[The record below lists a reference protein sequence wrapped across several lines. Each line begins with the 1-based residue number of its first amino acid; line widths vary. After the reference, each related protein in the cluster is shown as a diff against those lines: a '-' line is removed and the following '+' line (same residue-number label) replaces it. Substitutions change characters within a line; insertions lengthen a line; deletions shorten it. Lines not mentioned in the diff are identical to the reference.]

1 MIRVLIVDDMVTI
14 RMALRFILESDP
26 ELSVAGAVGSGEEA
40 VAFCRKSR
48 PDIITMDINMP
59 GIGGYEAIRQI
70 MSETPCPIVVITG
83 IESQYL
89 MDVSFKAL
97 ALGALTVLPKLR
109 GFSPD
114 DPEAKSLIQQIKIM
128 AGVKVVRRSLRAE
141 STPAMPDKGVAQ
153 QAVAQRAVLAKDLV
167 SVKLQKPAQVVAI
180 GLSTGGPPALQT
192 ILSGLPSSFPL
203 PFVIVQ
209 HISQGFMFGLASW
222 LSNVTPFRCKVG
234 ELGEAIKPGTVYLAP
249 DNSHLTFKG
258 SSNLWYESSEPVDGH
273 RPSATVLFES
283 VAQNFGPK
291 AIGLLLTGM
300 GKDGAQGLKAMYDAG
315 AYTIAQDEASSL
327 IFGMPKAAID
337 LNAVKEVLGIDQ
349 IAPRLKSLTEN
360 IPEQKEASGDRRAG

>member
-26 ELSVAGAVGSGEEA
+26 ELTVAGAVGSGEEA

-59 GIGGYEAIRQI
+59 GMGGFEAIRQI

-83 IESQYL
+83 IQSQYL

-109 GFSPD
+109 GFSPYD
-114 DPEAKSLIQQIKIM
+114 AEAKNLIQQIKTM
-128 AGVKVVRRSLRAE
+128 AGVKVVRRSLRTE
-141 STPAMPDKGVAQ
+141 SPPAMINKAGVQPAAPLKNNSSFKLHKAAQ
-153 QAVAQRAVLAKDLV
+153 L
-167 SVKLQKPAQVVAI
+167 VAI
-180 GLSTGGPPALQT
+180 SLSTGGPPALQR
-192 ILSGLPSSFPL
+192 ILSSLSSKFPL
-203 PFVIVQ
+203 PIVVVQ

-222 LSNVTPFRCKVG
+222 LSNVTPFRCKLG
-234 ELGEAIKPGTVYLAP
+234 ELGETIKPGTVYLAP
-249 DNSHLTFKG
+249 DNTHLTFKG
-258 SSNLWYESSEPVDGH
+258 TSNLWYDSSEPVDGH

-283 VAQNFGPK
+283 VAQNFGAK

-300 GKDGAQGLKAMYDAG
+300 GKDAARGLKAMHDAG

-327 IFGMPKAAID
+327 IFSMPKAAIE
-337 LNAVKEVLGIDQ
+337 LNAVKEVLGINQ
-349 IAPRLKSLTEN
+349 IASRLKSLTEK
-360 IPEQKEASGDRRAG
+360 IPEQKE

>member
-26 ELSVAGAVGSGEEA
+26 ELTVVGAVGSGEEA

-59 GIGGYEAIRQI
+59 GMGGYEAIRQI
-70 MSETPCPIVVITG
+70 MGEAPCPIVVITG

-114 DPEAKSLIQQIKIM
+114 DAEAKNLVQQIKIM
-128 AGVKVVRRSLRAE
+128 AGVKVVRRSLRKE
-141 STPAMPDKGVAQ
+141 SPPAMLDKDGVQPA
-153 QAVAQRAVLAKDLV
+153 APAKDTL
-167 SVKLQKPAQVVAI
+167 SLKLPKAAQLVAI
-180 GLSTGGPPALQT
+180 GVSTGGPPALQT

-203 PFVIVQ
+203 PFILVQ
-209 HISQGFMFGLASW
+209 HISEGFMFGLASW

-234 ELGEAIKPGTVYLAP
+234 ELGETIKPGTVYLAP
-249 DNSHLTFKG
+249 DKTHLTLKG
-258 SSNLWYESSEPVDGH
+258 SSNLWFDSSDPVDGH

-283 VAQNFGPK
+283 VAQNFGAK
-291 AIGLLLTGM
+291 AIGILLTGM
-300 GKDGAQGLKAMYDAG
+300 GKDGAQGLKTMHEAG
-315 AYTIAQDEASSL
+315 AYTIAQDEASSV
-327 IFGMPKAAID
+327 IFSMPKAAIE
-337 LNAVKEVLGIDQ
+337 LNAVKEVLSINQ
-349 IAPRLKSLTEN
+349 IAPRLKTLTEG
-360 IPEQKEASGDRRAG
+360 IPE

>member
-1 MIRVLIVDDMVTI
+1 MIRVLIVDDMVTV

-26 ELSVAGAVGSGEEA
+26 ELNVVGAVGSGEEA
-40 VAFCRKSR
+40 LAFCRKSR

-59 GIGGYEAIRQI
+59 GMGGYEAIRQI
-70 MSETPCPIVVITG
+70 MGETPCPIVVITG
-83 IESQYL
+83 IDSQYL

-114 DPEAKSLIQQIKIM
+114 DEEAKNLIQQIKIM
-128 AGVKVVRRSLRAE
+128 AGVKVVRRSLRGE
-141 STPAMPDKGVAQ
+141 STPAVSEKIIARPTIPV
-153 QAVAQRAVLAKDLV
+153 KDPLP
-167 SVKLQKPAQVVAI
+167 LRPHNQAQVVAI

-192 ILSGLPSSFPL
+192 ILGSLPASFPL
-203 PFVIVQ
+203 PLVIVQ

-234 ELGEAIKPGTVYLAP
+234 ELGETIKPGTVYLAP
-249 DNSHLTFKG
+249 DNTHLTFKG
-258 SSNLWYESSEPVDGH
+258 TANLWYESTEPVDGH

-300 GKDGAQGLKAMYDAG
+300 GKDGARGLKAMYDAG

-327 IFGMPKAAID
+327 IFGMPKAAIE
-337 LNAVKEVLGIDQ
+337 LNAVKEVLSIDQ
-349 IAPRLKSLTEN
+349 IAPRLKSLTES
-360 IPEQKEASGDRRAG
+360 IPEQKEVFSDGRAG

>member
-1 MIRVLIVDDMVTI
+1 MIRVLIVDDMVTV

-26 ELSVAGAVGSGEEA
+26 ELAVAGAVGSGEEA

-59 GIGGYEAIRQI
+59 GMGGYEAIRQI
-70 MSETPCPIVVITG
+70 MAETPCPIVVITG
-83 IESQYL
+83 IDSQYL

-114 DPEAKSLIQQIKIM
+114 DEEAKNLIQQIKIM
-128 AGVKVVRRSLRAE
+128 AGVKVVRRSLRGE
-141 STPAMPDKGVAQ
+141 PPPAMPDKAIVRP
-153 QAVAQRAVLAKDLV
+153 VVPVKD
-167 SVKLQKPAQVVAI
+167 SFSFRPQKLAQVVAI

-192 ILSGLPSSFPL
+192 ILSSLPASFPL
-203 PFVIVQ
+203 PFIIVQ

-234 ELGEAIKPGTVYLAP
+234 ELGETIKPGTVYLAP
-249 DNSHLTFKG
+249 DNTHLTLKG
-258 SSNLWYESSEPVDGH
+258 SSNLWYESTEPVDGH

-283 VAQNFGPK
+283 VAKNFGDK

-300 GKDGAQGLKAMYDAG
+300 GKDGAKGLKAMHDAG

-327 IFGMPKAAID
+327 IFGMPKAAIE

-360 IPEQKEASGDRRAG
+360 IPEQKEAFSAGRAG

>member
-1 MIRVLIVDDMVTI
+1 MIRVLIVDDMATI

-26 ELSVAGAVGSGEEA
+26 QLTVVGAVGSGEEA

-59 GIGGYEAIRQI
+59 GMGGYEAIRQI

-83 IESQYL
+83 IESQHL

-114 DPEAKSLIQQIKIM
+114 DAETKSLIQQIKIM
-128 AGVKVVRRSLRAE
+128 AGVKVVRRSLRTE
-141 STPAMPDKGVAQ
+141 SPPAMINKGGVQPA
-153 QAVAQRAVLAKDLV
+153 APAKDTG
-167 SVKLQKPAQVVAI
+167 SFTLQNAAQLVAI

-192 ILSGLPSSFPL
+192 LLSGLSSSFPL
-203 PFVIVQ
+203 PIVIVQ
-209 HISQGFMFGLASW
+209 HISPGFMFGLASW
-222 LSNVTPFRCKVG
+222 LSNVTPFRCKLG
-234 ELGEAIKPGTVYLAP
+234 ELGETIKPGTVYLAP
-249 DNSHLTFKG
+249 DNTHMTFKG
-258 SSNLWYESSEPVDGH
+258 TSNLWLDSSEPIDGH

-283 VAQNFGPK
+283 VAQNFGAK
-291 AIGLLLTGM
+291 AIGILLTGM
-300 GKDGAQGLKAMYDAG
+300 GKDGARGLKAMHEAG

-327 IFGMPKAAID
+327 IFSMPKAAID
-337 LNAVKEVLGIDQ
+337 LNAVKEVLDINQ
-349 IAPRLKSLTEN
+349 IASRLISLTG
-360 IPEQKEASGDRRAG
+360 KDS